1 MEIKSEPV
9 FEINEVDELNMETI
23 QDGFV
28 DDLLIEQ
35 KNGVVSEN
43 DIYDVDD
50 KQEDDE
56 FSDDYSDEDEDQTG
70 GNEINPFDLLEII
83 QEPNE
88 FEELDDTVDDDDRPN
103 TRKRKM
109 YTCPT
114 CNEVFSNFG
123 EFRNHVTIHGTKRF
137 QCPQCQMW
145 FGRRSNMK
153 RHLLRFHNYSEESSS
168 LECKICHKTFKRIS
182 NVNRHIRSVHNR
194 EIR

>member
-9 FEINEVDELNMETI
+9 FEINEDDELNMETI
-23 QDGFV
+23 QDGYG

-35 KNGVVSEN
+35 KNGVFSEN
-43 DIYDVDD
+43 DIYDVDE

-56 FSDDYSDEDEDQTG
+56 YSDYSDEDEDPETG

-88 FEELDDTVDDDDRPN
+88 FDELDTIDDDKPN
-103 TRKRKM
+103 IKKEKSKM

-114 CNEVFSNFG
+114 CNEVFVNFG

>member
-9 FEINEVDELNMETI
+9 FDINEDDELNMETV
-23 QDGFV
+23 QDGYG

-35 KNGVVSEN
+35 KNGIISEN
-43 DIYDVDD
+43 DIYDVLDE
-50 KQEDDE
+50 KQDEDE
-56 FSDDYSDEDEDQTG
+56 YSDYSDEDEDQTG

-88 FEELDDTVDDDDRPN
+88 FDELDTVDDDKPN
-103 TRKRKM
+103 IRKEKSKM

-114 CNEVFSNFG
+114 CNEVFVNFG

>member
-1 MEIKSEPV
+1 MEIKTEPV
-9 FEINEVDELNMETI
+9 FEINENDELHIEAI
-23 QDGFV
+23 EDDYE
-28 DDLLIEQ
+28 DDLLVEQ
-35 KNGVVSEN
+35 KNGLLSEN
-43 DIYDVDD
+43 FIYDEE
-50 KQEDDE
+50 KQEQEEDD
-56 FSDDYSDEDEDQTG
+56 FSDYSSDTG
-70 GNEINPFDLLEII
+70 VSGNEINPFDLLEII

-88 FEELDDTVDDDDRPN
+88 FEELDTANDVKPN
-103 TRKRKM
+103 IKKEKSKM

-114 CNEVFSNFG
+114 CNEIFVNFAD
-123 EFRNHVTIHGTKRF
+123 FRNHVTIHGTKRF

-153 RHLLRFHNYSEESSS
+153 RHLLRFHNYSDENSS